1 MATQNYYDVLGVPKT
16 ATDAEIKKAFRSLS
30 RKHHPDAGGDEEK
43 FKQVNE
49 AYQVLSDAK
58 KRKEYDQFGQ
68 YFGQSGPGPGY
79 GQSSGG
85 GRSGGQH
92 PGGTT
97 YGGGYPGG
105 GYPGGGFPGGG
116 FPGGGFPGGGQYQEV
131 NMEDIDLGDLFGGLF
146 GNRGAGSR
154 GGNFGGFGQGAQGPG
169 RGQDYELETSISFDQ
184 AFKGTK
190 IKVKTPAGGEMT
202 VNVPAGATD
211 GGKLRF
217 RGKGGDGQR
226 GGPKGDLY
234 VKTKITPHPYFKRKG
249 ADVLVELPLSVDE
262 AALGTTVP
270 VPLPAGGKANLK
282 VPAGTQE
289 GKIFRMRGKGAPRLK
304 GSGNGDLLVKANIVI
319 PTAMSAEEKEL
330 LKQYAS
336 MRSGNVRKW

>member
-1 MATQNYYDVLGVPKT
+1 MATQNYYDVLGVSKN
-16 ATDAEIKKAFRSLS
+16 ATEAEIKKAFRNLA

-43 FKQVNE
+43 FKAINE
-49 AYQVLSDAK
+49 AYEVLSDAK

-68 YFGQSGPGPGY
+68 YFGPSGPGPGY
-79 GQSSGG
+79 G
-85 GRSGGQH
+85 
-92 PGGTT
+92 PNAGGTT
-97 YGGGYPGG
+97 SGRSSTGRTAGGYPGG

-146 GNRGAGSR
+146 GGAGPR
-154 GGNFGGFGQGAQGPG
+154 GGQFGGFGRGQQGPA
-169 RGQDYELETSISFDQ
+169 RGQDYELETNISFDQ

-217 RGKGGDGQR
+217 KGRGGAGER

-234 VKTKITPHPYFKRKG
+234 VKTRISPHQYFKRDG
-249 ADVLVELPLSVDE
+249 ADVRLDMPLTVDE
-262 AALGTTVP
+262 AALGTTVT
-270 VPLPAGGKANLK
+270 VPLPGGAKANLK
-282 VPAGTQE
+282 VPAGTQN
-289 GKIFRMRGKGAPRLK
+289 GKIFRMRGKGAPKLK
-304 GSGNGDLLVKANIVI
+304 GSAHGDLLVKARIVV
-319 PTAMSAEEKEL
+319 PKDMTQQQKDL
-330 LKQYAS
+330 LKEFAQS
-336 MRSGNVRKW
+336 TTGKVRKW